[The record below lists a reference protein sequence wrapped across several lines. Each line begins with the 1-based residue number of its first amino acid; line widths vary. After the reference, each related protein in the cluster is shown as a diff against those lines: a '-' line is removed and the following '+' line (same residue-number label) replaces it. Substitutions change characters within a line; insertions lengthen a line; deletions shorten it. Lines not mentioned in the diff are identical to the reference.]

1 MARDWYVY
9 ILSNNA
15 HTLYVGATNGLPQ
28 RIRQHKDRT
37 YETSFTARY
46 TFDRCVYFERV
57 GTQKA
62 AIARERQI
70 KKWPRRRKV
79 VLIQTTNPNW
89 IDLSGRWSL
98 DRVLS

>member
-1 MARDWYVY
+1 MMSDWYVY
-9 ILSNNA
+9 IISNNA
-15 HTLYVGATNGLPQ
+15 HTLYTGATNDLPA

-46 TFDRCVYFERV
+46 TWDRCVYYECV
-57 GTQKA
+57 GAQKA
-62 AIARERQI
+62 AILRERQI
-70 KKWPRRRKV
+70 KGWPRRRRV
-79 VLIQTTNPNW
+79 ALIQSMNPNW